1 MKKLRVFEAFAGYGS
16 QAMAL
21 NRAEIDHE
29 VVGISGIDRYA
40 IKAYAAAMRYRVP
53 LEWGIACRTAG
64 ILPEAVSGEWIVWL
78 ELWIDN
84 NLNF

>member
-1 MKKLRVFEAFAGYGS
+1 MKKLLLLSMLILIGCADS
-16 QAMAL
+16 QQPMSPTP
-21 NRAEIDHE
+21 D
-29 VVGISGIDRYA
+29 
-40 IKAYAAAMRYRVP
+40 KAYAAAMRYRVP